1 MLDPVNYWAATSGLL
16 PKSEQKSSMPFSNF
30 SSNVAKNYGGGFGG
44 HGSQYGFTPTAGF
57 EPVQSATKS
66 MVQDFLGQ
74 QAYEAD
80 LASNALNALTN
91 IKIAGMAPEPQAAAG
106 GGGAPQQKKP
116 STSDRLWG
124 LGTTVA
130 GAAVTAGVGALI

>member
-1 MLDPVNYWAATSGLL
+1 
-16 PKSEQKSSMPFSNF
+16 MPFSNF
-30 SSNVAKNYGGGFGG
+30 SSNVAKNYGSSFGG
-44 HGSQYGFTPTAGF
+44 HGSQYGFMPTAGF

-66 MVQDFLGQ
+66 MVQDFLSQ
-74 QAYEAD
+74 QKYETD